1 MVKNVL
7 PLLKSWLMLLFLV
20 AYILK
25 SFFSLAFLP
34 EGMAVVVILIFCAAV
49 FDLKSLNRKLILS
62 LLFVSGILILS
73 APGPFDWTGAIIENS
88 GIVTLLITVPM
99 LGAILHYDAYETV
112 IVAAARR
119 FITTGYRLYLTAM
132 GLTVLL
138 ASIMSLAALPFVH
151 QLLQPIT
158 EKYSPDVLHKAITRA
173 FTANLF
179 WAPNLIS
186 VAVVLRYVHI
196 SWHELVGVGLCFSV
210 LAVVLAVLLGKY
222 EMRHCQSTGVCQES
236 DVGCS
241 AERAVNPRGKILAL
255 ITHVFVILLALT
267 ILNTFLKKNIYV
279 SVALVSLVVP
289 MLIAVPLG
297 KVRIYYQQLTHYRC
311 IVLPAMSS
319 EFMIFMTIGFFGYSL
334 ANSPLIDWFTSHM
347 AVFIGLNPDLLCLV
361 IIMTIMG
368 LAIGGIHPI
377 VSISS
382 LAIALANIDIGL
394 SALQLAITFIT
405 GYIMYL
411 TLSPFSSAVMILA
424 GLSGQNVQN
433 VGIQLNWRYALAL
446 TVVVVSIIHVWRVY
460 S

>member
-7 PLLKSWLMLLFLV
+7 PFLKSWLMILFLV

-62 LLFVSGILILS
+62 LLFVSGLLILS

-99 LGAILHYDAYETV
+99 LGAILHYDAYESV
-112 IVAAARR
+112 ILSLANR

-151 QLLQPIT
+151 QLLQPIAA
-158 EKYSPDVLHKAITRA
+158 KYPSEILHKALTRG
-173 FTANLF
+173 FTVNLF

-210 LAVVLAVLLGKY
+210 LAIVLTVLIGKY
-222 EMRHCQSTGVCQES
+222 EMRHCQSSGVCQES
-236 DVGCS
+236 DAGRSV
-241 AERAVNPRGKILAL
+241 EQAVNPRRKILAL

-289 MLIAVPLG
+289 LLISVPLG
-297 KVRIYYQQLTHYRC
+297 KVRTYYRQLAHYRHV
-311 IVLPAMSS
+311 VLPAMSS
-319 EFMIFMTIGFFGYSL
+319 EFMIFITIGFFGYSL
-334 ANSPLIDWFTSHM
+334 ANSPLIDWFKSHM
-347 AVFIGLNPDLLCLV
+347 AVFIGLNPDLLCLA
-361 IIMTIMG
+361 IITTIMG

-382 LAIALANIDIGL
+382 VAIALANIDIGL
-394 SALQLAITFIT
+394 STLQLAITFIT

-433 VGIQLNWRYALAL
+433 VGIKLNWRYGLAL
-446 TVVVVSIIHVWRVY
+446 TVVVVSIIHVWRVNP
-460 S
+460 